1 MLLLFAPIICILFIR
16 MLNLTYQLKS
26 VNFKFSR
33 DKRLLKINNK
43 VSELFNAYTAN
54 NPGFLLSPQSI

>member
-1 MLLLFAPIICILFIR
+1 